1 MMQGIVE
8 LRNYTGIMLIDRN
21 DELCVL
27 YERYNVQE
35 QILTHGNTELDR
47 LADEARILHIEV
59 AELERSTAN
68 TKKLLPKIPTLD
80 MDVAGLQAEIL
91 RKQREVAELE
101 MQV

>member
-47 LADEARILHIEV
+47 LADEARILRIEV

-68 TKKLLPKIPTLD
+68 TKNLLPKIPTLD